1 MPLRLPR
8 VVSAHGKVPRIAQ
21 PVAEPGEWAVAGA
34 FRFAHRDPA
43 TLTGREAPVFH
54 AAWLGLGSFAPAF
67 HCEVATIGADALE
80 AAARRLTAH
89 LLGAWDA
96 ATPEIA
102 AEMAREE
109 IGMALALADHPP
121 GTLLALRRE
130 FGGQGLVERAVVIGQ
145 TRAAP

>member
-8 VVSAHGKVPRIAQ
+8 VVSAHGKVPRTTGPA
-21 PVAEPGEWAVAGA
+21 AGPGEWAVAGA

-54 AAWLGLGSFAPAF
+54 AAWLGLDSFAPAF
-67 HCEVATIGADALE
+67 HCEVARIDADELE
-80 AAARRLTAH
+80 AAARRLAAH

-109 IGMALALADHPP
+109 FGMALALADHPP

-130 FGGQGLVERAVVIGQ
+130 FGEQGLVERAVVIGR
-145 TRAAP
+145 TRPAP